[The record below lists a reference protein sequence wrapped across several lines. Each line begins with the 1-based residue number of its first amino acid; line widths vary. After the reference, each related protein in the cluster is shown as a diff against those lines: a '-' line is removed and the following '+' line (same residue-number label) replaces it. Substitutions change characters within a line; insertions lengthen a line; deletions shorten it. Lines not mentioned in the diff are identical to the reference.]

1 MKKII
6 ILSIA
11 VLFSGILSAQP
22 QFIKNIK
29 KGTPQTLVVY
39 GSSISTQ
46 GNGIYWVKT
55 VDSIINSKYNNKLT
69 VYNSGVSGRSSAWA
83 VEALKDSVLPKKPD
97 AVILEFATTDA
108 VDRFDISPEQSRR
121 YMDYLV
127 DRIKEENPKAEVIL
141 LLVSSHLI
149 GEAAAKRSDLEA
161 YNNMYRELAKDK
173 KILLIDITPET
184 KKLVERGGEKEL
196 RKYQHDGVHLTKYGA
211 TNLVAREVLKAFKI
225 K

>member
-1 MKKII
+1 MKKITL
-6 ILSIA
+6 LSIA
-11 VLFSGILSAQP
+11 VLFSSILSAQP

-46 GNGIYWVKT
+46 GNGVYWVKA
-55 VDSIINSKYNNKLT
+55 VDSIINSKYNNKLM
-69 VYNSGVSGRSSAWA
+69 VYNSGKSGKSSAWA

-97 AVILEFATTDA
+97 AVILEFTTTDA

-127 DRIKEENPKAEVIL
+127 DRIKEENSKTEVIL

-149 GEAAAKRSDLEA
+149 GKAAESRPDLEA
-161 YNNMYRELAKDK
+161 YSNVYRELAKDK
-173 KILLIDITPET
+173 KIMLIDLTPEVDRIV
-184 KKLVERGGEKEL
+184 KQGGEKEL
-196 RKYQHDGVHLTKYGA
+196 RKYQHDGVHLTRFGA
-211 TNLVAREVLKAFKI
+211 EELVAKGVLKALKI